1 MAGDRTVT
9 DFATAAADYLTTR
22 RAMGY
27 KLFYQGQMLMQFAA
41 YLDTAGTGHLTVA
54 HALAW
59 AKQPAAATPVWWAVR
74 MGTVRSFARYLA
86 ALDPATEIPP
96 AGLLPDPGHRI
107 VPHIY
112 SDQDIA
118 ALRQAAGQL
127 CPEHRADTYQ
137 TLIGLIAVTGM
148 RAGEPVRLDRDDV
161 NLSQGLLTI
170 RNTKFGKSRQLPL
183 HPTTIEALAGYARR
197 RDERRP
203 KPKSPSFFTSAT
215 GTRLLRDNICTVFP
229 RLVREAG
236 LTSANRLRPPRLHD
250 LRHTFAVRTL
260 IGWYQDGADVERRL
274 PLLSTWLG
282 HDAPKNTYWYL
293 SAVPEL
299 LELIAERLDVV
310 AEAER

>member
-1 MAGDRTVT
+1 MT
-9 DFATAAADYLTTR
+9 DFAAAAADYLATR

-27 KLFYQGQMLMQFAA
+27 KLAYQGTMLTQFAA
-41 YLDTAGTGHLTVA
+41 YLDAADAEHLTIA

-59 AKQPAAATPVWWAVR
+59 ARQPAGAAPVWWAVR
-74 MGTVRSFARYLA
+74 LGAVRSFARYLS
-86 ALDPATEIPP
+86 ALDPDTEVPP

-107 VPHIY
+107 VPYIY
-112 SDQDIA
+112 SDQDIDQ
-118 ALRQAAGQL
+118 LRQAAGRL

-137 TLIGLIAVTGM
+137 TIIGLMAVTGM
-148 RAGEPVRLDRDDV
+148 RVGESVRLDCDDV
-161 NLSQGLLTI
+161 DLGQGLLTI

-183 HPTTIEALAGYARR
+183 HPTVIEALADYAHR

-215 GTRLLRDNICTVFP
+215 GTRLLRDNVCQVFP
-229 RLVREAG
+229 RLVRETG
-236 LTSANRLRPPRLHD
+236 LMPENQLRPPRLHD
-250 LRHTFAVRTL
+250 LRHSFAVRSL
-260 IGWYQDGADVERRL
+260 IGWYRDGADVEQRL

-299 LELIAERLDVV
+299 LELIADRIDRVG
-310 AEAER
+310 EAER